1 MNAIEWLYFSLIINL
16 LIGLS
21 SWKLFKI
28 SGKNAF
34 TSIIPFYNIIN
45 IQNGTFRVDLKI
57 PGGKRT
63 QLRDIVKN
71 YTQLTD

>member
-1 MNAIEWLYFSLIINL
+1 MLA
-16 LIGLS
+16 
-21 SWKLFKI
+21 LFHLKELE
-28 SGKNAF
+28 AF
-34 TSIIPFYNIIN
+34 FENSYNIIN